1 MTFEEISQEFIAENQ
16 QQLCQTMPKSVQAKK
31 GGPYS
36 TQELE
41 KRRTEVYRLHFEY
54 GYSARK
60 IAELMNIN
68 RNTINGDIKHWYSKV
83 AKSNDIQFESTIY
96 PILERLD
103 IQRTRIRE
111 YLDQAKTISEKITI
125 EKSIL
130 EIDSKISQINEK
142 LHFSSQR
149 MLSYVVESLNHHF
162 EQKNDKTRYVG
173 IHEKLAVSNDSKIKI
188 DKIIS
193 EDKKNLWG
201 RQN

>member
-1 MTFEEISQEFIAENQ
+1 MTRNISSKQ
-16 QQLCQTMPKSVQAKK
+16 Q
-31 GGPYS
+31 
-36 TQELE
+36 LE
-41 KRRTEVYRLHFEY
+41 KRRNEVYRLHFEY

-60 IAELMNIN
+60 ISELIKIN
-68 RNTINGDIKHWYSKV
+68 RNTINGDIKHWYSKIS
-83 AKSNDIQFESTIY
+83 KSNDIQFESTIY

-103 IQRTRIRE
+103 VQRTRIRE
-111 YLDQAKTISEKITI
+111 YLDQAETISEKITI

-130 EIDSKISQINEK
+130 EIESKIAQINEK

-149 MLSYVVESLNHHF
+149 ILSHVVESLNHHF

-173 IHEKLAVSNDSKIKI
+173 IHEKLAVSNDSKTKI

-193 EDKKNLWG
+193 EDKKNLWS